1 MKKRINYI
9 FGFFILL
16 TLIVTCKA
24 YKDSFER
31 DSTGKIVV
39 NPNPSPEPVSAEESM
54 KLMAMQKGYH
64 LELVASEPMVSEPVA
79 IVWDGNGRMFVAEMN
94 TYMQDIDG
102 TGQKMNTCK
111 IKLLE
116 DTNGDGA
123 MDKAT
128 VYLDSLVLPR
138 MMLCLD
144 DRLLVNETFTNN
156 IYSYRDTNNDGH
168 ADEKVIVYE
177 NNDGDSKNLEHQKS
191 GLMWN
196 LDNKIYVTVNKI
208 RYSFENGKL
217 IPEELH
223 GNPIGQWGLGLD
235 DYGRLFFS
243 SAGGENPALGFQQ
256 NNFYGNLEFKNQL
269 VGDFIEPWP
278 IIATPDVQ
286 GGLKRLRE
294 DGTLNHFTAST
305 GQTIYRGDALP
316 EDLKGNYMVCEPVGR
331 LIRRAIVKNTDGK
344 ITLEN
349 AYQQQEFIASAD
361 MNFRPVNM
369 ATGPDGCLY
378 IVDMYHG
385 IIQESNWTKEG
396 SFLRPEILKKGLEK
410 NVGRGRIYRV
420 VHDKIK
426 PNKTKPDLLDASSSK
441 IVTYLNHPNGW
452 WRENAQKLL
461 VLRNDK
467 SVVPELEM
475 MLKTSNNH
483 LSRIHALWALNGM
496 HSLSKELL
504 AATFKDDN
512 AQVRKTAVWASENF
526 MDNKSNA
533 YILEKL
539 DALKIDSSADVRLQ
553 LGLSLRFNESEKAKG
568 IIDFMLEKYP
578 DNEVLTTS
586 VKTFENAKIAAEKR
600 LAAEKLMSITEQKII
615 SEGSS
620 IYKTFCAACHG
631 MDAKGIALGEKE
643 FLAPIL
649 ANNKTINEKD
659 PQKAIKILLRG
670 LTGPIDGKSYT
681 ANLMPSLVDNDD
693 AYIAA
698 VLSYVRSDFGN
709 KARVVT
715 PEEVAKI
722 RKATANRTMPYT
734 MEELEKK
741 K

>member
-9 FGFFILL
+9 LGFVVLL
-16 TLIVTCKA
+16 TLIVTCKT
-24 YKDSFER
+24 YKDSFQR
-31 DSTGKIVV
+31 DATGKIIVNT
-39 NPNPSPEPVSAEESM
+39 NPNPLPVSAEESM
-54 KLMAMQKGYH
+54 KMMALQKGYH
-64 LELVASEPMVSEPVA
+64 LELVADEPMVSEPVA
-79 IVWDGNGRMFVAEMN
+79 IVWDGNGRMYVAEMN

-116 DTNGDGA
+116 DTNADGK

-144 DRLLVNETFTNN
+144 DRLLVNETWTNN

-177 NNDGDSKNLEHQKS
+177 NNDGDQKNLEHQKS

-196 LDNKIYVTVNKI
+196 LDNRIYVTVNKI

-223 GNPIGQWGLGLD
+223 GNPQGQWGLGFD
-235 DYGRLFFS
+235 DYGRLFQS
-243 SAGGENPALGFQQ
+243 SAGSENPAFGFQQ
-256 NNFYGNLEFKNQL
+256 SNFYGNLEFKDQL
-269 VGDFIEPWP
+269 VGDFVEPWP
-278 IIATPDVQ
+278 IIVTPDVQ
-286 GGLKRLRE
+286 GGMKRLRP

-305 GQTIYRGDALP
+305 GQTIFRGDALP
-316 EDLKGNYMVCEPVGR
+316 ADLKNNYFVCEPVGR
-331 LIRRAIVKNTDGK
+331 IIRRAVVHNNDGK

-349 AYQQQEFIASAD
+349 AYNQQEFIASAD

-385 IIQESNWTKEG
+385 IIQESNWTRQG

-420 VHDKIK
+420 VYDKIK
-426 PNKTKPDLLDASSSK
+426 PSKVKPDLLDASSAK
-441 IVTYLNHPNGW
+441 LVGYLNHPNGW

-467 SVVPELEM
+467 SVVTQLETM
-475 MLKTSNNH
+475 VKTAPNH
-483 LSRIHALWALNGM
+483 LAKMHALWTLSGM

-504 AATFKDDN
+504 AATFKDTDAN
-512 AQVRKTAVWASENF
+512 VRKTAVWASENF
-526 MDNKSNA
+526 MNA
-533 YILEKL
+533 KTNNFIVENLET
-539 DALKIDSSADVRLQ
+539 LKTDPSADVRFQ
-553 LGLSLRFNESEKAKG
+553 LALSLRFNESPKAKA
-568 IIDFMLEKYP
+568 IINFMMEKYP
-578 DNEVLTTS
+578 NNEVLIAS
-586 VKTFENAKIAAEKR
+586 VKAFENAKIADKKR
-600 LAAEKLMSITEQKII
+600 LEEEKLMNAAEQKVI
-615 SEGSS
+615 SEGSN
-620 IYKTFCAACHG
+620 IYKTLCAACHG
-631 MDAKGIALGEKE
+631 MDGKGIALGEKE
-643 FLAPIL
+643 FLAPLL
-649 ANNKTINEKD
+649 AKNKTINEKN
-659 PQKAIKILLRG
+659 PQKAIKILLHG
-670 LTGPIDGKSYT
+670 LTGPIDGTSYT
-681 ANLMPSLVDNDD
+681 ANLMPSLLENDD

-709 KARVVT
+709 KAKMVT

-722 RKATANRTMPYT
+722 RKNTANRTLPYT
-734 MEELEKK
+734 AGELN
-741 K
+741 